1 MSYDWIRKYQ
11 TVSRLTGFNVADV
24 LEKSFDRNVF
34 MENDGTAAVI
44 AERLFGVGKRLNN
57 FVYLFLDTMI
67 GGGVVYDG
75 DVLRGTNSNAG
86 GLALMRIDSPGQGS
100 LLLERSPLFLLLN
113 KLSKAGIE
121 KPKTTQLS

>member
-44 AERLFGVGKRLNN
+44 AERLFGVGK
-57 FVYLFLDTMI
+57 
-67 GGGVVYDG
+67 
-75 DVLRGTNSNAG
+75 
-86 GLALMRIDSPGQGS
+86 
-100 LLLERSPLFLLLN
+100 
-113 KLSKAGIE
+113 
-121 KPKTTQLS
+121 